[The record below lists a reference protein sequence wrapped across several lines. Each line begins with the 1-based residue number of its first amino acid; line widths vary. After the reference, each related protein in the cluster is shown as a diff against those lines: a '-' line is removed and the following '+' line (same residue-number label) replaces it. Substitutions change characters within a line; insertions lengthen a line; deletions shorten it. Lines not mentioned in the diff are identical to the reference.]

1 MTSDCHSASRST
13 SWPNAVG
20 FIVMLLFWLAPLIAL
35 LSQVANVTLSSELF
49 DERWGE
55 LLGNTLLLG
64 LGASGIAL
72 PIGTLT
78 GIALARCRVVGRG
91 PIQLLIL
98 MGMLMPLPVTVV
110 AWQTLLGGW
119 VDFVAVTPGDVNWRN
134 LQQGML
140 PAMAIHAMAAIPWVV
155 LIVVATLQ
163 TVDLDLEDQAR
174 LDGNNLIRRVWGPR
188 IKLAMGL
195 SLGWILTQVVTEI
208 TVTDAMMVRTLAE
221 DVYTQFVTAQ
231 EGLLTVMALTMPL
244 WGLAIALTFGLVR
257 FGRTASSSSTR
268 FTLNALPIP
277 LSSTAT
283 IAMTSISWLAATL
296 VGLLPLAAILWK
308 AGGAEDWS
316 VVTIVQ
322 QLSKVMQSD
331 GRILFK
337 SLLVSIVVGTLTAW
351 LGCWLLHLAT
361 LRRGYAIVILAAA
374 LLIVVTPAP
383 VIGLGMKETFNIL
396 MDLEDVMCQLFGLK
410 LSQPPIR
417 SLLYDQPSS
426 VPAGWLCVI
435 RFLPVALALQWPAL
449 TLIPQRLR
457 ESAKLDGL
465 DHGQAWRIIH
475 WPQLRSGFIVAAII
489 VTALSLGEVGGSK
502 LVNPPSHYSY
512 ILWLFDQMHYR
523 SDSTVAALAL
533 GQILSSALLVG
544 ALWWRLRKAASPT
557 VGTS

>member
-1 MTSDCHSASRST
+1 MTSHCHSASRSS
-13 SWPNAVG
+13 SWLNAVG
-20 FIVMLLFWLAPLIAL
+20 LIVMLLFWLAPLLAVL
-35 LSQVANVTLSSELF
+35 AHVGNAPFSSDLF
-49 DERWGE
+49 DDRWRE

-64 LGASGIAL
+64 HGASCVAL

-78 GIALARCRVVGRG
+78 GIALARCRVVGCG
-91 PIQLLIL
+91 SIQLLIL
-98 MGMLMPLPVTVV
+98 LGLLMPLPVTVI

-119 VDFVAVTPGDVNWRN
+119 IEFVAVTPGDVNWRN

-174 LDGNNLIRRVWGPR
+174 LDGNHLIRRVWGPR
-188 IKLAMGL
+188 IKLAIGL
-195 SLGWILTQVVTEI
+195 SLGWIFTQVATEI

-231 EGLLTVMALTMPL
+231 EGLPTVMAMSLPL
-244 WGLAIALTFGLVR
+244 WGVAIAMTVGLVR
-257 FGRTASSSSTR
+257 VGRTATSSSTR
-268 FTLNALPIP
+268 ATLNAQPIP
-277 LSSTAT
+277 LSTTAT
-283 IAMTSISWLAATL
+283 IAMTTISWVAAML
-296 VGLLPLAAILWK
+296 VGLFPLAAILWK

-316 VVTIVQ
+316 AETIVQ

-331 GRILFK
+331 GRILFG
-337 SLLVSIVVGTLTAW
+337 SLLTSIVVGTLTPW
-351 LGCWLLHLAT
+351 LACWLLHMAT
-361 LRRGYAIVILAAA
+361 QRRSFGIVILAAA

-396 MDLEDVMCQLFGLK
+396 MDVEDATLNLFGVTLAK
-410 LSQPPIR
+410 PPIR
-417 SLLYDQPSS
+417 SLLYDQPSPL
-426 VPAGWLCVI
+426 PAAWLCII

-449 TLIPQRLR
+449 ALIPQRLR

-465 DHGQAWRIIH
+465 DHGQTWQIIH

-533 GQILSSALLVG
+533 GQILTSALLVG
-544 ALWWRLRKAASPT
+544 ALQWRLRKRNSST
-557 VGTS
+557 LDD